1 MGRRRRKTYQST
13 SHYNQ
18 PGKGEVTNPG
28 VNPYGPYG
36 ISQPNVAAPPVD
48 PNNPSVVAGTT
59 HTSHPRP
66 NPWAG
71 GGGTGI
77 FGMMPKGGGPAGMM
91 SQMSSIFN
99 RPGGGPPP
107 GWGRRKKFEA
117 QQQIAQ
123 GGNINNPM
131 FQPPKTVR
139 RRKRGKHGW
148 LPRISADRL

>member
-18 PGKGEVTNPG
+18 PGRGEVTNPG

-48 PNNPSVVAGTT
+48 PNNPNVVAGTT

-77 FGMMPKGGGPAGMM
+77 FGGMMPKPGGGVI

-99 RPGGGPPP
+99 RPGGNPPP

-139 RRKRGKHGW
+139 RRRRGKHGW
-148 LPRISADRL
+148 IPRISADRL